1 MGTRR
6 IFKKTFRFKQK
17 DMKKTNCMN
26 QIEKNILLI
35 INFLFLTILING
47 MLIQNLF
54 VFNSFFLFLNFF
66 LIIFFSLLLLRKNYF
81 YFKFFSTNKEI
92 KV

>member
-1 MGTRR
+1 
-6 IFKKTFRFKQK
+6 
-17 DMKKTNCMN
+17 MKKNDCMN

-47 MLIQNLF
+47 MLIENLF

>member
-1 MGTRR
+1 
-6 IFKKTFRFKQK
+6 
-17 DMKKTNCMN
+17 MKKNDYMN

-66 LIIFFSLLLLRKNYF
+66 LIIFFFAFTIEKKLFLF
-81 YFKFFSTNKEI
+81 
-92 KV
+92 